1 MRLPSPPAAGRR
13 ESRES
18 ACRSLRQDADGVLG
32 MSEFREGAFFGP
44 YRLVRRLQSSRHAAR
59 WLGLHVRQQSSH
71 VVHVFPLCAD
81 RSESRR
87 FTQAFERLATLSHP
101 HILKAEQFSFSAT
114 GLPVVVTPY
123 TGNQDGLLTLGR
135 LLDLKGG
142 QLGVFEAERAA
153 RQLLE
158 TIAFGHEHGI
168 PHGLLALDEVLVDR
182 HGSLFIE
189 HYGLRM
195 ASRAELRTPDL
206 DLDEVRAVVSL
217 AYQMMTGLEA
227 GEPLIPPSRVVR
239 RIDKA
244 WDGWF
249 AAGLTPT
256 SGFESAAAA
265 IEAMPSRAGAVPPSA
280 VETPALRVRFPRF
293 GGLGRGTRR

>member
-1 MRLPSPPAAGRR
+1 
-13 ESRES
+13 
-18 ACRSLRQDADGVLG
+18 
-32 MSEFREGAFFGP
+32 MSEFREGAFYGP
-44 YRLVRRLQSSRHAAR
+44 YRLVRRLQPSMHASR

-71 VVHVFPLCAD
+71 VIHVFPLCAD

-87 FTQAFERLATLSHP
+87 FTQAFERLAALTHP
-101 HILKAEQFSFSAT
+101 HILRAEQFAFSAT

-135 LLDLKGG
+135 LLDFKGG

-153 RQLLE
+153 RQVLE
-158 TIAFGHEHGI
+158 TIAFAQSHNL
-168 PHGLLALDEVLVDR
+168 PHGPLNLDEVLVDR

-195 ASRAELRTPDL
+195 AVRGEVRIPDL
-206 DLDEVRAVVSL
+206 DHDEVRAAIAM

-244 WDGWF
+244 WDSWF
-249 AAGLTPT
+249 EAGLAPT
-256 SGFESAAAA
+256 GGFETPAAAM
-265 IEAMPSRAGAVPPSA
+265 EAMPSRAGVLTS
-280 VETPALRVRFPRF
+280 EPAQEPGPRVRFPRF
-293 GGLGRGTRR
+293 RGLGRSSRR